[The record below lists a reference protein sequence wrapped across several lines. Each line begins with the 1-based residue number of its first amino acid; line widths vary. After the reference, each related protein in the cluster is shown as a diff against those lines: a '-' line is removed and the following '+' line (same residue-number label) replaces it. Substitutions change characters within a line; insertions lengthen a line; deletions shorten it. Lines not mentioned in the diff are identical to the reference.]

1 MAIIDIVAIGF
12 IAVFAIIGVIRGMVK
27 TLFRLFGVVLAIV
40 LAFYSCAP
48 IGNLLA
54 DNLGASATE
63 DAREWLIS
71 IDEQYSD
78 ELKLFT
84 VEKDWTDPQN
94 KRDAV
99 SRMGVPSL
107 LSSLVVNAM
116 GEKFDEFGTS
126 AVLADVLPP
135 VLTTWGMTVLAFL
148 LLLLVYSVLLLI
160 ARIAL
165 RKLINSL
172 VVLRVVDKIGGFAIG
187 AIQGILIYSV
197 IFFIISQVPVPFLAD
212 FRETISAQLAESEA
226 GIGIAAWLA
235 DTPII
240 TFLAGIFS
248 F

>member
-63 DAREWLIS
+63 EAREWLIS

-226 GIGIAAWLA
+226 GIAWLA